1 MRIIAFGCSYTYG
14 HGLADCLEED
24 KLTQGPNPS
33 KLAFPSLLAKKLNC
47 ESINLGKSGNSNK
60 EMWND
65 ILNFKFQEN
74 DTAIITWTYFSRFCI
89 IKSDN
94 IRRINPWKEEEKLF
108 YMNYSNRHDMVLDF
122 YGRLNHVNSY
132 LNNIDIKNYN
142 FVIEYPDVE
151 IPTWSQTSILGK
163 FEMLDKA
170 DDNCHPGVNSH
181 SEFSDSIYK
190 IIHPQPST

>member
-24 KLTQGPNPS
+24 KITQGSDPS
-33 KLAFPSLLAKKLNC
+33 TLAFPSLLGKKLNC

-60 EMWND
+60 EIWHD

-74 DTAIITWTYFSRFCI
+74 DIAIITWTYFSRFCI

-122 YGRLNHVNSY
+122 YGRLNHVNCY
-132 LNNIDIKNYN
+132 LNNIGIKNYN
-142 FVIEYPDVE
+142 FVIECPDVE
-151 IPTWSQTSILGK
+151 MPKWSQTTILGK

-170 DDNCHPGVNSH
+170 DDDCHPGIISH
-181 SEFSDSIYK
+181 AEFSDSICK
-190 IIHPQPST
+190 IIHPQTGI

>member
-24 KLTQGPNPS
+24 KLTQGPASS